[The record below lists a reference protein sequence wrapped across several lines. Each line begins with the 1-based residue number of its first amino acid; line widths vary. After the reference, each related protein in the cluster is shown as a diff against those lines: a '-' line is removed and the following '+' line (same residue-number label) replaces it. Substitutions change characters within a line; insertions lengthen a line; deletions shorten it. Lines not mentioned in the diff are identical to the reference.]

1 MTKEQIINYLKI
13 QLKECEEYRDSE
25 NKRGIYYK
33 PYDIGY
39 MDAEID
45 LLKSL
50 IGEFDNES

>member
-25 NKRGIYYK
+25 NKRGIYYE
-33 PYDIGY
+33 PYDIEY